1 MFFCQEIHLQISLS
15 DPIPFDPP
23 HCLSP
28 SPSPLFS
35 LSPSLESHM
44 VSLKWSTIKR
54 GAQGAHCPHLFS
66 CSAWAAP
73 SLVETVSCD
82 ILCLPEVKLPGA
94 FMQHVAKISGYV
106 LYRPADY
113 LALNVGY
120 CIFWGV
126 YGNLSICRISSDMW
140 LRIRKRKLC
149 KGVSIQIACRFS
161 ALKRLELHS
170 LYARNQNMLYKD
182 K

>member
-1 MFFCQEIHLQISLS
+1 MWYLITQISYLEILCPISLPSDFYMYSLPFSAHVFFCQEIHLQISLS

-54 GAQGAHCPHLFS
+54 GAQGSHCPHLFS
-66 CSAWAAP
+66 CSAWAVP

-82 ILCLPEVKLPGA
+82 ILCLPEGK
-94 FMQHVAKISGYV
+94 VA
-106 LYRPADY
+106 R
-113 LALNVGY
+113 
-120 CIFWGV
+120 CIYAARTKTFRV
-126 YGNLSICRISSDMW
+126 RSVSHCR
-140 LRIRKRKLC
+140 
-149 KGVSIQIACRFS
+149 
-161 ALKRLELHS
+161 
-170 LYARNQNMLYKD
+170 
-182 K
+182 

>member
-1 MFFCQEIHLQISLS
+1 MISNHADLLFKDSLPHFAQTFYMYSPLFLPFSAHVFFCQEIHLQISFS
-15 DPIPFDPP
+15 DPIPLDPP
-23 HCLSP
+23 RCLSP

-66 CSAWAAP
+66 CSAWAVP
-73 SLVETVSCD
+73 SLVKTVSCD

-94 FMQHVAKISGYV
+94 FMQHVPKLSVYV
-106 LYRPADY
+106 LYRTADY
-113 LALNVGY
+113 LALNGGY

-126 YGNLSICRISSDMW
+126 CGR
-140 LRIRKRKLC
+140 
-149 KGVSIQIACRFS
+149 
-161 ALKRLELHS
+161 
-170 LYARNQNMLYKD
+170 
-182 K
+182 